1 MSQPI
6 LEALQGFAESHPEQA
21 QEIISKLSEKW
32 DTLSEDQKQQ
42 VLAKAGELKDKV
54 MNMSV
59 EERQGIADQISS
71 LF

>member
-6 LEALQGFAESHPEQA
+6 IEALQGFAEAHPEQA
-21 QEIISKLSEKW
+21 QEIIAKLSDKW
-32 DTLSEDQKQQ
+32 DTLTDDQKNA
-42 VLAKAGELKDKV
+42 VLEKAGELKDKV
-54 MNMSV
+54 ANMSL

>member
-6 LEALQGFAESHPEQA
+6 IEALQGFAQAHPEQA

-54 MNMSV
+54 LSMSA

>member
-6 LEALQGFAESHPEQA
+6 IEALQGFAEAHPEQA
-21 QEIISKLSEKW
+21 QEIIGKLSEKW
-32 DTLSEDQKQQ
+32 DTLSDDQKEQ

-54 MNMSV
+54 LNMSL